1 MHPEKYNSGPG
12 FAGRIRRMKI
22 EPLIEEFGAH
32 LSDDEHT
39 SPRTAEFYEADLREF
54 ARFLA
59 ARDITEIESVGVGG
73 VMEFRNHLLEGKRKR
88 FTVYRKDA
96 AVRRFLDWARTST
109 DADLDFDPIEP
120 MHQPLDQKITF
131 LEDDEAEQL
140 LSFLVNDRDA
150 ARDAAVIR
158 LMLDTGVTVSEI
170 RALLKSDLDLEAA
183 QIQLGGL
190 GSHLAPRVRRLSD
203 ATVEALRRY
212 LDLREDETPELIV
225 GRAARPVTTS
235 KSLQNAIWK
244 RCEQVGM
251 WRVSPMVLRHT
262 FAIRLLRSGATLNEL
277 KDALGVRDTT
287 NIGVYKKFV

>member
-1 MHPEKYNSGPG
+1 M
-12 FAGRIRRMKI
+12 RI
-22 EPLIEEFGAH
+22 ESLIEEFGTH
-32 LSDDEHT
+32 LADDEHT
-39 SPRTAEFYEADLREF
+39 SPRTVEFYEADLREF

-59 ARDITEIESVGVGG
+59 GNDVNEIENVGVGS
-73 VMEFRNHLLEGKRKR
+73 VMEFRNHLLEEKRKR

-96 AVRRFLDWARTST
+96 AVRRFLDWVRTAT
-109 DADLDFDPIEP
+109 DANLDFDPIEP
-120 MHQPLDQKITF
+120 MHQPLDQQIVF
-131 LEDDEAEQL
+131 LEDEEAEQL
-140 LSFLVNDRDA
+140 LSFPTHEPAA

-170 RALLKSDLDLEAA
+170 RGVLQSDVDLDAA
-183 QIQLGGL
+183 QIQLGGP
-190 GSHLAPRVRRLSD
+190 GSHLAPRARRLSD
-203 ATVEALRRY
+203 ETVEAVRGY
-212 LDLREDETPELIV
+212 LNTRQDATPELIV

-251 WRVSPMVLRHT
+251 WRVSPMNLRHT
-262 FAIRLLRSGATLNEL
+262 FAIRLLRKGASLNDL

>member
-1 MHPEKYNSGPG
+1 
-12 FAGRIRRMKI
+12 MKVDA
-22 EPLIEEFGAH
+22 LIEDFAAH
-32 LSDDEHT
+32 LSDDPNT
-39 SPRTAEFYEADLREF
+39 SPRTAEFYESDLKEF

-59 ARDITEIESVGVGG
+59 EKNVTEVEDVGVGA
-73 VMEFRNHLLEGKRKR
+73 VMEFRNRLLDERRKR

-96 AVRRFLDWARTST
+96 AVRRFLDWVRTST

-120 MHQPLDQKITF
+120 MHQPLDQQIIF

-140 LSFLVNDRDA
+140 LSFPVKQRDD

-170 RALLKSDLDLEAA
+170 RGLLRSDVGLEAA
-183 QIQLGGL
+183 QIQLGGP
-190 GSHLAPRVRRLSD
+190 GSHLAPRARRLS
-203 ATVEALRRY
+203 AETVESVRRY
-212 LDLREDETPELIV
+212 LGMRQDETPELIV
-225 GRAARPVTTS
+225 GRAARPVATS

-244 RCEQVGM
+244 RCEEVGM

-262 FAIRLLRSGATLNEL
+262 FAIRLLRRGATLNEL
-277 KDALGVRDTT
+277 KEALGVRDTS

>member
-1 MHPEKYNSGPG
+1 MEIDATISE
-12 FAGRIRRMKI
+12 FAAQ
-22 EPLIEEFGAH
+22 LA
-32 LSDDEHT
+32 DDEHT

-59 ARDITEIESVGVGG
+59 GNGIIDVEDIGVGG
-73 VMEFRNHLLEGKRKR
+73 VMDFRNHLLDEKRKR

-96 AVRRFLDWARTST
+96 AVRRFLDWVRTST
-109 DADLDFDPIEP
+109 DANLDFDPIEP
-120 MHQPLDQKITF
+120 MHQPLDQQIVF

-140 LSFLVNDRDA
+140 LSFPTNNRDA
-150 ARDAAVIR
+150 LRDAAVVW
-158 LMLDTGVTVSEI
+158 LMLETGVTVSEI
-170 RALLKSDLDLEAA
+170 RGLLRSDVDLEAA
-183 QIQLGGL
+183 QIQLGGP
-190 GSHLAPRVRRLSD
+190 GSHLAPRARRLSEP
-203 ATVEALRRY
+203 AVEAVRRY
-212 LDLREDETPELIV
+212 LQARDDDTPELVV

-251 WRVSPMVLRHT
+251 WRVSPMNLRHT
-262 FAIRLLRSGATLNEL
+262 FAIRLLRKGATLGDL